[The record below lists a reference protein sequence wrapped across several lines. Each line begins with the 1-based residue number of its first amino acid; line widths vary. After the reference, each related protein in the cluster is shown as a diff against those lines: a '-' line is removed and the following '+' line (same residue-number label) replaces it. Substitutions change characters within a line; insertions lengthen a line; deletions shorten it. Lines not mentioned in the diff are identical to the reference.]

1 MPSVRVITLGCS
13 KNTVDTE
20 HILSQLPA
28 DRYEVV
34 DSGYSDYLLINTCG
48 FIGDAK
54 EESVATIL
62 EAVEA
67 KNRGECGR
75 LVVFGCLSQRYPRE
89 LPAEIPEVDAWFGA
103 RDFAPVVRYLGAEPF
118 HTTSRFRTGG
128 AKGYEYL
135 KISEGCDRRC
145 SYCAIPFIRGAHKS
159 VPMEDLVAEASELAS
174 NGVKELILIAQDTT
188 FYGLDLY
195 HRRAL
200 AELIEKLSAVEGIE
214 WIRIHYSYPADFPED
229 VLAQMAHNPKVCPYL
244 DIPLQHISDKVLDM
258 MHRNVDGAW
267 TRKLI
272 RTLREKVL
280 GVALRTTMIVGH
292 PGEGEEEFGELL
304 EFVRQARFE
313 RLGAFTYSEEEGTYD
328 ARHFADDVP
337 QEVKDSRLDRLM
349 TLQREISLECNE
361 ARVGS
366 VEKVMVDD
374 VVDGMLICRSRYESP
389 EVDGEILVP
398 APEDAPHL
406 VGNFITVRI
415 ISAGEYDLTAEIVR

>member
-67 KNRGECGR
+67 KKRGECGR
-75 LVVFGCLSQRYPRE
+75 LVVFGCLSQRYPKE

-174 NGVKELILIAQDTT
+174 NGVKELILIAD
-188 FYGLDLY
+188 
-195 HRRAL
+195 
-200 AELIEKLSAVEGIE
+200 
-214 WIRIHYSYPADFPED
+214 
-229 VLAQMAHNPKVCPYL
+229 
-244 DIPLQHISDKVLDM
+244 
-258 MHRNVDGAW
+258 NV
-267 TRKLI
+267 
-272 RTLREKVL
+272 
-280 GVALRTTMIVGH
+280 
-292 PGEGEEEFGELL
+292 
-304 EFVRQARFE
+304 
-313 RLGAFTYSEEEGTYD
+313 
-328 ARHFADDVP
+328 
-337 QEVKDSRLDRLM
+337 
-349 TLQREISLECNE
+349 
-361 ARVGS
+361 
-366 VEKVMVDD
+366 
-374 VVDGMLICRSRYESP
+374 
-389 EVDGEILVP
+389 
-398 APEDAPHL
+398 
-406 VGNFITVRI
+406 
-415 ISAGEYDLTAEIVR
+415 